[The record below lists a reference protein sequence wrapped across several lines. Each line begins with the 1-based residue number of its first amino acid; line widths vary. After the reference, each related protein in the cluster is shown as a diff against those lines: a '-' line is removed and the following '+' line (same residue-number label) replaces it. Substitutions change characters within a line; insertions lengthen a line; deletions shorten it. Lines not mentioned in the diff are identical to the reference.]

1 VSGGLQVRDVAVAYR
16 GAAGAAPVEAV
27 QGVSFSLADGEILG
41 LVGESGCG
49 KSTIGRAILGLVP
62 LSRGAVEWQ
71 GRRIDALPKK
81 RFRALRKELQLVFQD
96 PNACLDPRMKIAQ
109 SVAEPLRALMPELD
123 AGNRAA
129 RARERLAE
137 VGLTE
142 SLADRYPHQLSG
154 GQLQRAVIAR
164 ALVVDPR
171 FVVCDEPVSALDVS
185 IQGQIVNLIG
195 RIRRERDLACLFI
208 SHNLAI
214 VARLA
219 ERVLV
224 MYRGRIVESAAR
236 GSLVASPLHPY
247 TRLLVDS
254 VPEADPV
261 HARRMLERRRRAPPW
276 RHDAASPGCPFVAR
290 CPFAVDRCRTLLP
303 PLRDF
308 SRGRLVACHRA
319 DEWRDGLPAE
329 T

>member
-1 VSGGLQVRDVAVAYR
+1 VSAGLQVRDVAVTYR
-16 GAAGAAPVEAV
+16 GAAGAAPVDAV

-62 LSRGAVEWQ
+62 LSRGTVEWQ
-71 GRRIDALPKK
+71 GRRIDALPRK

-96 PNACLDPRMKIAQ
+96 PNACLDPRMTIAE

-123 AGNRAA
+123 AGDRAT
-129 RARERLAE
+129 RSSERLAE
-137 VGLTE
+137 VGLTQA
-142 SLADRYPHQLSG
+142 LADRYPHQLSG

-171 FVVCDEPVSALDVS
+171 LVVCDEPVSALDVS

-195 RIRRERDLACLFI
+195 RIRRERGLACLFI

-224 MYRGRIVESAAR
+224 MYRGRIVESATR
-236 GSLVASPLHPY
+236 GSLIASPLHPY

-254 VPEADPV
+254 VPEADPI
-261 HARRMLERRRRAPPW
+261 HARRMLERRRRAPAG
-276 RHDAASPGCPFVAR
+276 RQDAASPGCPFVAR

>member
-1 VSGGLQVRDVAVAYR
+1 MSAGLQVRDIAVTYR
-16 GAAGAAPVEAV
+16 DGGAAPVAAV

-49 KSTIGRAILGLVP
+49 KSTVARAILGLLP
-62 LSRGAVEWQ
+62 LSRGTIEWQ
-71 GRRIDALPKK
+71 GRRIDALPNK
-81 RFRALRKELQLVFQD
+81 RFRTLRKDLQLVFQD
-96 PNACLDPRMKIAQ
+96 PNACLDPRMTIAE

-123 AGNRAA
+123 AGNRGA

-137 VGLTE
+137 VGLTQA
-142 SLADRYPHQLSG
+142 LADRYPHQLSG

-171 FVVCDEPVSALDVS
+171 LVVCDEPVSALDVS

-195 RIRRERDLACLFI
+195 RIRRERGLACLFI

-224 MYRGRIVESAAR
+224 MYRGRIVESAPR
-236 GSLVASPLHPY
+236 GSLIASPLHPY

-254 VPEADPV
+254 VPEADPL
-261 HARRMLERRRRAPPW
+261 HARRMLERRRRASA
-276 RHDAASPGCPFVAR
+276 RRRDLASPGCPFVAR
-290 CPFAVDRCRTLLP
+290 CAFAVDRCRTLLP

-308 SRGRLVACHRA
+308 SHGHLVACHRA

-329 T
+329 R